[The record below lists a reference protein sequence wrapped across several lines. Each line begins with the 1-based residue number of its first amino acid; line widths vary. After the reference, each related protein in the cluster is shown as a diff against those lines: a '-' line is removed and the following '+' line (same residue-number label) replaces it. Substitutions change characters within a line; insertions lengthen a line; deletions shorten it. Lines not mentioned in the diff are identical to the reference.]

1 MKKTLIGLALLTSTL
16 LHANEN
22 VKKDLNSNSGVN
34 YELQLIS
41 SVIPN
46 TAISKYELS
55 EIQGFYKVYLD
66 NGNIFYV
73 NPFSK
78 LLVFGEIWT
87 NGGFS
92 ITQNDRSKWQSEL
105 SQTILKSLNE
115 DYKVEDLTK
124 VAKKVN
130 YGTGS
135 SKYEFILFTDPNCS
149 YCKITEEYF
158 EDNKNV
164 DLHIVFTPFLQNSE
178 EISLKAL
185 SSKNLKQ
192 TIKDIKNNKMPNV
205 SITEKAKEELKVMQE
220 LVMKLKIT
228 GTPKI
233 IVVDKTENK
242 IIESIDGANIELI
255 DKYQKENK

>member
-115 DYKVEDLTK
+115 DYKVE
-124 VAKKVN
+124 
-130 YGTGS
+130 
-135 SKYEFILFTDPNCS
+135 I
-149 YCKITEEYF
+149 
-158 EDNKNV
+158 
-164 DLHIVFTPFLQNSE
+164 
-178 EISLKAL
+178 
-185 SSKNLKQ
+185 
-192 TIKDIKNNKMPNV
+192 
-205 SITEKAKEELKVMQE
+205 
-220 LVMKLKIT
+220 
-228 GTPKI
+228 
-233 IVVDKTENK
+233 
-242 IIESIDGANIELI
+242 
-255 DKYQKENK
+255 

>member
-1 MKKTLIGLALLTSTL
+1 MKKTFIGLAILTSTL
-16 LHANEN
+16 LNANEN

-115 DYKVEDLTK
+115 DYKVEDLKK

-192 TIKDIKNNKMPNV
+192 TIKDIKNNKIPNV